1 MLVSMKWLKELIAVP
16 VATDVL
22 AERLTFTGTE
32 VESIERPGEKLKG
45 IIVAGIL
52 SLEKHP
58 GAENLLIAEL
68 DLGGPREKC
77 VTAATNLSVGDRICF
92 APPGAVLSD
101 GTVLG
106 ERNFKGV
113 VSRGMMLSAEELG
126 VPDVAL
132 ESGILRLPETAPLG
146 SDAVVFLGLD
156 DEILDIS
163 ITPNRG
169 DLLSLVGLAREVYS
183 IHDVAQHREFEVPVQ
198 PEKTDWSYP
207 FQGITLQDEGCSI
220 YALGLARDIRIA
232 PSPMEARIRL
242 ALSGV
247 RPINNIVDITNL
259 TMLLMGQ
266 PLHAFDA
273 GRLPVPEI
281 TVRLAEDGE
290 RLRTLDGKDRD
301 LQREDI
307 LITSGGQAVALAGVM
322 GGENSEIVDQTSR
335 VLFESAWFDPI
346 RVSRT
351 SRRLGLNSEA
361 SYRFARAVDPARV
374 LPALAYSLSL
384 VERWGAGTVEPGV
397 LVSQKKGGILK
408 EVELTEA
415 LLRRYLLHCGLA
427 QARPILGRLGFQETA
442 SSPERATFAVPSY
455 RPDVSIPED
464 LVEEVARIRG
474 YDDEIVPS
482 RLPGIVHG
490 SGELG
495 EEFALRRGLRSTALS
510 RGYIETVIYSFVSP
524 GSVDHLRFDESD
536 PMGTPIPL
544 SNPISQ
550 EQSVMRPSLVA
561 GFLDAVESNLRAGW
575 RDSIRMFE
583 IGNVFIPLKKGADDY
598 REETHFGGLV
608 FSGREKHVLY
618 GDRVAEDFYSVKA
631 DVEALFASRNYRVR
645 FVPGKV
651 PFGHAGQTALL
662 ELDGR
667 NVGFLARLK
676 PAIEKELG
684 LGGALY
690 VFEFDLAHLRTVK
703 SPTFGDEGRFPAVF
717 RDISLLVPIGVTAEE
732 VENFIR
738 KEAGDL
744 LWKIVLFDV
753 YQGKGVSK
761 GNRSLAYSL
770 AYRHPERT
778 LNDEEVEDLHSKV
791 RKALE
796 ECEGYSLR

>member
-1 MLVSMKWLKELIAVP
+1 MLVSMRWLKELISVP
-16 VATDVL
+16 AATDVL

-32 VESIERPGEKLKG
+32 VEAIERLGEKLKG
-45 IIVAGIL
+45 IVVASVL

-58 GAENLLIAEL
+58 EGDNLLIAEL
-68 DLGGPREKC
+68 DLGGPRERC
-77 VTAATNLSVGDRICF
+77 VTAATNLSVGDRICY
-92 APPGAVLSD
+92 APPGAVLAD
-101 GTVLG
+101 GTVMG
-106 ERNFKGV
+106 ERDFQGV
-113 VSRGMMLSAEELG
+113 VSRGMMLSAQELG
-126 VPDVAL
+126 VPDVAV
-132 ESGILRLPETAPLG
+132 EYGILRLPEDAPLG
-146 SDAVVFLGLD
+146 ADAVGVLGLD

-183 IHDVAQHREFEVPVQ
+183 IHEGAQHREFEVPVQ
-198 PEKTDWSYP
+198 PEKASWSYP
-207 FQGITLQDEGCSI
+207 FQGITLQDDGCPI
-220 YALGLARDIRIA
+220 YALGLAQDIRIA
-232 PSPMEARIRL
+232 PSPLEARIRL

-273 GRLPVPEI
+273 DRLPASEI
-281 TVRLAEDGE
+281 TVRPAVEGE
-290 RLRTLDGKDRD
+290 VLRTLDGKNRALLQED
-301 LQREDI
+301 L
-307 LITSGGQAVALAGVM
+307 LISSGGKAVALAGVM
-322 GGENSEIVDQTSR
+322 GGENSEIVDQTVR

-361 SYRFARAVDPARV
+361 AYRFARTVDPARV
-374 LPALAYSLSL
+374 LPALAYALSL
-384 VERWGAGTVEPGV
+384 VGKWGAGSVEPGIFV
-397 LVSQKKGGILK
+397 NQKEQGTFK
-408 EVELTEA
+408 EVELTES
-415 LLRRYLLHCGLA
+415 LLRRYLLHCGLD
-427 QARPILGRLGFQETA
+427 QARPILGRLGFQET
-442 SSPERATFAVPSY
+442 SSSSERATFVIPSY

-474 YDDEIVPS
+474 YDDEVVPS

-495 EEFALRRGLRSTALS
+495 EEFALRRSLRSTALS
-510 RGYIETVIYSFVSP
+510 RGYVETVIYSFVSP
-524 GSVDHLRFDESD
+524 GSVDRLRFGDSD
-536 PMGTPIPL
+536 PMGAPIPL

-561 GFLDAVESNLRAGW
+561 GFLDAVEANLRAGW
-575 RDSIRMFE
+575 REPIRLFE
-583 IGNVFIPLKKGADDY
+583 IGNVFIPLKRGTDDF

-631 DVEALFASRNYRVR
+631 DVEALFRNRNSRVR
-645 FVPGKV
+645 FVPGRL

-667 NVGFLARLK
+667 KVGFLARIK
-676 PAIEKELG
+676 PSIEKELG

-690 VFEFDLAHLRTVK
+690 VFEFDVAPLKTVK
-703 SPTFGDEGRFPAVF
+703 SPVFGDEGRFPAVF
-717 RDISLLVPIGVTAEE
+717 RDISLLVPVGDTAEE
-732 VENFIR
+732 VESFIR

-744 LWKIVLFDV
+744 LWKITLFDV
-753 YQGKGVSK
+753 YQGKGVSE
-761 GNRSLAYSL
+761 GYRSLAYSL

-778 LNDEEVEDLHSKV
+778 LNDEEVEKLHNKV

-796 ECEGYSLR
+796 EREGYSLR